1 MKPYNDAYTVKI
13 FGDISRA
20 DAVVLSELAR
30 RSKRILEFGVGAS
43 SYIFHQNADS
53 DATILHVDT
62 NAKWIELTKNNLAA
76 LVGDEYDAPTDYRFC
91 CFDHTADA
99 HKACAE
105 VLGKC
110 QACVPG
116 GKYDLILV
124 DGYTPI
130 REAFMGEAW
139 PYLAVGG
146 SMVFHDSR
154 REWIAAFVANL
165 VRDNHLNIEKI
176 DFHPLDSNMI
186 VVKRGVTKQYFDWNK
201 TEAGNNRENPLFT
214 TMKNEGQ
221 S

>member
-1 MKPYNDAYTVKI
+1 
-13 FGDISRA
+13 
-20 DAVVLSELAR
+20 
-30 RSKRILEFGVGAS
+30 
-43 SYIFHQNADS
+43 
-53 DATILHVDT
+53 
-62 NAKWIELTKNNLAA
+62 
-76 LVGDEYDAPTDYRFC
+76 
-91 CFDHTADA
+91 
-99 HKACAE
+99 
-105 VLGKC
+105 
-110 QACVPG
+110 
-116 GKYDLILV
+116 
-124 DGYTPI
+124 
-130 REAFMGEAW
+130 MGEAW